1 MNMETVRRVVAPIL
15 VSVAAV
21 LVGLAALVVIVDSA
35 RGDGAADTAAVAV
48 TDGAATIEGADAAD
62 ADAGA
67 SGDPGASA
75 ADAGDG
81 DRQADGG
88 DGYEDGYGNGD
99 DGYEDGDDWY
109 AGGEDG
115 PLPDI
120 AEFLGELLGEGGLGQ
135 LLQWLI
141 GAIFGG
147 GGGFFGGDGFGGGFA
162 PFGGFGGAGEDAG
175 ALGPPLIGV
184 GVEETADGLR
194 VTSVVPGLGAD
205 EAGIEEGDVIV
216 AVGGEAIG
224 DVAQLRALLAGAEP
238 DDEVDV
244 RIERD
249 GSERSLSVTLAPG
262 VTLAPEGGDPRFGFR
277 AGGTPGGDFA
287 FGGDLD
293 ELADLLESGELE
305 ELLERNPDLR
315 ALFGDG
321 PFGENEF
328 GGLLEWLR
336 RLFEASEGG
345 GEPSAPSGAY
355 GSSGA

>member
-21 LVGLAALVVIVDSA
+21 LVGLAALAVIVDSA

-62 ADAGA
+62 ADADA
-67 SGDPGASA
+67 SGD
-75 ADAGDG
+75 ADAD
-81 DRQADGG
+81 ADGG
-88 DGYEDGYGNGD
+88 DGYENGDDGYEDGYENGD
-99 DGYEDGDDWY
+99 DGYEDGDDWF
-109 AGGEDG
+109 ADGEEG

-147 GGGFFGGDGFGGGFA
+147 GFGGGGGFFGGDGFGGGFN
-162 PFGGFGGAGEDAG
+162 PFGGFGEDAA

-224 DVAQLRALLAGAEP
+224 DVAQLRALLADAEP

-249 GSERSLSVTLAPG
+249 GSERSLSVRLAPG
-262 VTLAPEGGDPRFGFR
+262 VTLAPRGGDPRFGFR

-293 ELADLLESGELE
+293 ELGDLLESGELE

>member
-75 ADAGDG
+75 AG
-81 DRQADGG
+81 ADGG
-88 DGYEDGYGNGD
+88 DGYEDGYEDGD
-99 DGYEDGDDWY
+99 DGYEDGDDWF

-147 GGGFFGGDGFGGGFA
+147 GGFFGGDGGFFGGDGFGGGFA
-162 PFGGFGGAGEDAG
+162 PFGGAGEDA
-175 ALGPPLIGV
+175 AVQGPPLIGV

-224 DVAQLRALLAGAEP
+224 DVAQLRALLVGAEP

-293 ELADLLESGELE
+293 ELGDLLESGELE